1 MSPRVG
7 TLAARVAERCDEL
20 LAELGGQDAEA
31 RLRVVREGLDEPL
44 RIAVAGRVSAGK
56 STLVNA
62 LLGRRI
68 AATDIGECTT
78 VVTIFRYGFPERVVI
93 RPLSGVSR
101 AGALTVSGHI
111 PEPLGVSPET
121 TASVTVEL
129 SNAALSDLVLVDTPG
144 LASPTETTSASTEQY
159 LGIGPAVDAA
169 SRNAVSAVEALV
181 YVLSRQPGDDD
192 RRALAAFQ
200 ELSDQTGNSAATCVG
215 VLGRADEVAATG
227 AQRTSALNPLAPAAQ
242 VAEERAGALHG
253 LVDGVVPVVGLW
265 AETARSGAL
274 TEEDAGALA
283 SLARDPARPDLL
295 TGPDEFVWT
304 ATDTATSDQRQ
315 RLLQLLGM
323 RGVDIA
329 LAFIDAGAHGAAAL
343 ATELARVS
351 GIGALED
358 AMRSLRARADPLKAQ
373 WALNQLDSAPLHL
386 NGSLALR
393 NAAEELRFEPKMQQ
407 LNVLAALQ
415 LVAGG
420 VRLPAALAEDVLRMA
435 TATHPAGRLGL
446 PPDAPKETMQR
457 VATEWA
463 ARWLAYAGDQP
474 RTGPDQEQVA
484 RLMYRSY
491 AHLRM
496 QVSGAFL

>member
-1 MSPRVG
+1 MSARVG
-7 TLAARVAERCDEL
+7 TLTARVAERCDEL
-20 LAELGGQDAEA
+20 LAELGGQEA
-31 RLRVVREGLDEPL
+31 ADRLRIVRQGLDEPL

-68 AATDIGECTT
+68 AATDVGECTR
-78 VVTIFRYGFPERVVI
+78 VVTIFRYGFPERIVI
-93 RPLSGVSR
+93 RPLKGVSQ

-121 TASVTVEL
+121 TASVTIEL

-144 LASPTETTSASTEQY
+144 LASPTETTSASTEQF
-159 LGIGPAVDAA
+159 LAIDNA

-192 RRALAAFQ
+192 RRALAAFR
-200 ELSDQTGNSAATCVG
+200 ELSDQTGNSAATCVA
-215 VLGRADEVAATG
+215 VLGRADEVAGSG

-242 VAEERAGALHG
+242 MAEERADALHG

-265 AETARSGAL
+265 AETARAGAL
-274 TEEDAGALA
+274 TEEDAAALA
-283 SLARDPARPDLL
+283 SLARDPARADLL
-295 TGPDEFVWT
+295 AGPDEFVG
-304 ATDTATSDQRQ
+304 APAGIASDQRQ
-315 RLLQLLGM
+315 RLLELLGL
-323 RGVDIA
+323 RGSEIA
-329 LAFIDAGAHGAAAL
+329 LAFIDAGCNGAAAL

-351 GIGALED
+351 GIGALEES
-358 AMRSLRARADPLKAQ
+358 MRSLRGRADPLKAQ
-373 WALNQLDSAPLHL
+373 WALNQLDSAPLNL
-386 NGSLALR
+386 LGSLALR

-446 PPDAPKETMQR
+446 QPDTPKETMQR

-474 RTGPDQEQVA
+474 RTGPEQEQVA